1 MLKKMTAYTASILL
15 LGLVAMPVW
24 ADEEDGD
31 DVTMEVVSD
40 ADADEAEF
48 VDEIELPEAA
58 SDTARTNSEFGIDTA
73 NEART
78 KAGEEGRA
86 FGQSTAQEARE
97 RGRDANNAA
106 NARDRAG
113 SEARDNRAGAGGQ

>member
-1 MLKKMTAYTASILL
+1 MLKKVTAYTAGILL
-15 LGLVAMPVW
+15 LGLIATPVW

-31 DVTMEVVSD
+31 EVTMEVVSD
-40 ADADEAEF
+40 AEADEAEF

-58 SDTARTNSEFGIDTA
+58 SETARTESAFGIDTA

-86 FGQSTAQEARE
+86 FGQSTAREARE
-97 RGRDANNAA
+97 QGRDASNAA
-106 NARDRAG
+106 NARDGAG
-113 SEARDNRAGAGGQ
+113 STARDNRAGSTGQ

>member
-1 MLKKMTAYTASILL
+1 
-15 LGLVAMPVW
+15 
-24 ADEEDGD
+24 
-31 DVTMEVVSD
+31 MEVVSD

-58 SDTARTNSEFGIDTA
+58 SDTARTNAAFGIDTA

-78 KAGEEGRA
+78 KAGEDGRA
-86 FGQSTAQEARE
+86 FGQSTSREARE

-106 NARDRAG
+106 NARDDAG
-113 SEARDNRAGAGGQ
+113 SAARDNRPVEARQ